1 MDNRNL
7 ITVTFCKQVSASNS
21 RCDRKT
27 ERWISYINTSVRRL
41 ACLEHQRNKSNLS
54 LVQFGCLKYRLIG
67 TSPRSKLPVCVSLK
81 QPKRLGVLWNFILVG
96 VGDGFNNN
104 PKTIIR
110 K

>member
-54 LVQFGCLKYRLIG
+54 LVQFGCLKYRLTG
-67 TSPRSKLPVCVSLK
+67 TSPRLAPILCILK
-81 QPKRLGVLWNFILVG
+81 AAEASRSPLELHLVG
-96 VGDGFNNN
+96 VEDGADNNQN
-104 PKTIIR
+104 NHP
-110 K
+110 